1 MMAKACAH
9 AENRSRILARH
20 WKPQASTEEKLQLVL
35 DSVDNRDFRM
45 NSKDVQNLRELLSRM
60 DFKRDQQDTASVKKR
75 VRVALEWQ
83 VHCRSPLGFQSAI
96 IAPAHNHAL
105 TARARQLGSIG
116 RLNTRGGG
124 GGGGCH
130 IGGAHACATC
140 TAHGASTATRRTAAM
155 NQHGVIRR
163 AWLGVTTPH
172 LAHDRHTK

>member
-1 MMAKACAH
+1 MAKACAH

-60 DFKRDQQDTASVKKR
+60 EFKRDQQDTASVKKR

-96 IAPAHNHAL
+96 IAPAHDHAL

-116 RLNTRGGG
+116 RLNTRGGWG
-124 GGGGCH
+124 GRRVPHRRCPCMCNLHSARRLHGNASHRGNEPARRNQTRMAGGYSTSL
-130 IGGAHACATC
+130 GA
-140 TAHGASTATRRTAAM
+140 
-155 NQHGVIRR
+155 
-163 AWLGVTTPH
+163 
-172 LAHDRHTK
+172 